1 MPKSGKIVMDGVNV
15 IQGTPAQPIAQPTL
29 FLRMWRVTHPGKP
42 QRTYASLHMVRP
54 SRGDYVIKELLP
66 DMELGP
72 QAALDKAVAIA
83 KRGEVADIYVNA
95 DLSRLPRPLANAK
108 FA

>member
-1 MPKSGKIVMDGVNV
+1 MPKSGKIVKDGVNV

-29 FLRMWRVTHPGKP
+29 ILRMWRVTHPGKP
-42 QRTYASLHMVRP
+42 PRTCASLYMVRP

-95 DLSRLPRPLANAK
+95 DLSRLPRALPNAK
-108 FA
+108 LA